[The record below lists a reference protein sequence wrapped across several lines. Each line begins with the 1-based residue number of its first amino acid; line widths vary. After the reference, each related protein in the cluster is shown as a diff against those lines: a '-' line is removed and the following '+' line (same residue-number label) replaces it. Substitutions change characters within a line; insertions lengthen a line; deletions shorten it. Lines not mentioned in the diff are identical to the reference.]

1 MIDEF
6 NIFAENSRNYI
17 KNSGKTL
24 VFHAIWHKLMQ
35 TLKYTFCIFSHQTTN
50 SKGKRYGLR
59 DFQNSIHRTSMLTV
73 CVCATLQK
81 GFNKI
86 LNSIKINSSNFLR
99 YFRSMLFGLKLHSKD
114 VIWSQR
120 TKFGLMV
127 SNYIVRMLFG
137 LKLHSRG
144 ILL

>member
-6 NIFAENSRNYI
+6 NIFAKNSRNYI
-17 KNSGKTL
+17 KNSGKTP
-24 VFHAIWHKLMQ
+24 VFHVIWHKPMQ
-35 TLKYTFCIFSHQTTN
+35 TLNYIFCIFSHQTTN
-50 SKGKRYGLR
+50 SKGKKYGSR

-81 GFNKI
+81 GSNKI
-86 LNSIKINSSNFLR
+86 LNSIKNNSSNFLR
-99 YFRSMLFGLKLHSKD
+99 YFRSMLFGLKLHNKY
-114 VIWSQR
+114 VLWSQR
-120 TKFGLMV
+120 TTFGLMV
-127 SNYIVRMLFG
+127 SNYIVSMFFG